1 MPRKTLR
8 PDEIGKLADEKGISQ
23 DRVVDK
29 WGNLFGVRI
38 KEDEA
43 LTKEPAFSKIF
54 ILKIV

>member
-43 LTKEPAFSKIF
+43 PAKEPAYSQMIS
-54 ILKIV
+54 VY